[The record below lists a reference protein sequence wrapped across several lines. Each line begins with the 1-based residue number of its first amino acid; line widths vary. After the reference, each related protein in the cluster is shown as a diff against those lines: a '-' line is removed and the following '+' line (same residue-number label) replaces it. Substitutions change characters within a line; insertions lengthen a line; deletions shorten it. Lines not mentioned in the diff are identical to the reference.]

1 MADAIDIDDIGW
13 AILTE
18 LQREGRIGFAE
29 LGRRVGLSAPAV
41 AARVRR
47 LEEDG
52 VIEGYRAQLSFER
65 LGLDVRAFVRMSAM
79 GGRDVHDELIEVA
92 AGIPEIL
99 DMWRVTGAETYIMR
113 VAVKSVTDLEGVLHP
128 FWQYG
133 DTVTGVVMSHPI
145 ARRPIDPVIA
155 SGS

>member
-1 MADAIDIDDIGW
+1 MPEPEIDDIGW
-13 AILTE
+13 EILTE

-47 LEEDG
+47 YEEEG
-52 VIEGYRAQLSFER
+52 IIESYRAQLSFER

-79 GGRDVHDELIEVA
+79 GAMDVHDELIEVA

-99 DMWRVTGAETYIMR
+99 DLWRVTGAETYIMR
-113 VAVKSVTDLEGVLHP
+113 VAVASVADLERVLHP
-128 FWQYG
+128 LWQYG

-145 ARRPIDPVIA
+145 ARRPIDPSIVR
-155 SGS
+155 GR